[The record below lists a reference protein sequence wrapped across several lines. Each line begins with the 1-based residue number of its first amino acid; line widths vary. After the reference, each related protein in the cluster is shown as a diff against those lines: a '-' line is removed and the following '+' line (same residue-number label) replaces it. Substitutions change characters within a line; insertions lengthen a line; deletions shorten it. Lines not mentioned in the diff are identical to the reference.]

1 MFLGILISL
10 FLALIVALFQYRAWN
25 KSGIIF
31 WLLTSLRTISIAVLI
46 LLFFRLSVEQ
56 KKIQKIK
63 PTLVLMVDNSQSIE
77 HLDKT
82 DQVNT
87 IYKSIINNRELQNKF
102 KINSFSFGKD
112 VKPLDCLDFKSKQSN
127 ISKGLKSLFNIYK
140 SEVAPI
146 ILISDGNQNIGENY
160 INKFDVP
167 FTQSIYPI
175 VVGDSVFYEDLKIS
189 KINTNKY
196 TFYENEF
203 PVEVFVNYN
212 GNKLIESKLVI
223 ENKGKTI
230 IEKKITLSASERA
243 SSYTF
248 YLKTNIKGSNKFEI
262 KLKPIAGEKSILNN
276 NKKFAIEALNE
287 KIDIAFVTELT
298 HPDLGA
304 YSAILRNKKKINLD
318 LLRPEDFVK
327 NLAKYEMALIY
338 QPNNNFG
345 KVFESLTKHGI
356 NNLIVSSTKTD
367 IGFLNKVQKLFT
379 QDLVNLT
386 DESQAYLSN
395 TLVDISLEN
404 IDFKNYPPIKSNLG
418 RIKFASSYNLILK
431 KIINGVETDE
441 PLLISTDNNGLR
453 QVVFFGEDIW
463 KWRMYYFKKNLN
475 FLKFDSFFYSLF
487 QYLSTKERSEQIK
500 SIHELVFDGTMPI
513 DIYAKL
519 YDDNFKENFS
529 KKLKIEIYSET
540 NNKLIYDMNIVNGI
554 YQINL
559 DNLDPGLYTYKIL
572 SNDNSISKKGEF
584 EILSSNIETR
594 FFSSNHQYLKELAKT
609 YETQCYSFYNYNNLI
624 DHLLGNDLYNS
635 IDKLEKK
642 SLPLINLKYL
652 LAILLLSLT
661 IEWFLRKY
669 NGLT

>member
-1 MFLGILISL
+1 M
-10 FLALIVALFQYRAWN
+10 
-25 KSGIIF
+25 
-31 WLLTSLRTISIAVLI
+31 
-46 LLFFRLSVEQ
+46 
-56 KKIQKIK
+56 
-63 PTLVLMVDNSQSIE
+63 
-77 HLDKT
+77 
-82 DQVNT
+82 
-87 IYKSIINNRELQNKF
+87 
-102 KINSFSFGKD
+102 
-112 VKPLDCLDFKSKQSN
+112 
-127 ISKGLKSLFNIYK
+127 
-140 SEVAPI
+140 
-146 ILISDGNQNIGENY
+146 
-160 INKFDVP
+160 
-167 FTQSIYPI
+167 
-175 VVGDSVFYEDLKIS
+175 KIS

-196 TFYENEF
+196 TFFENEF

-418 RIKFASSYNLILK
+418 RIKFPSSYNLILK

>member
-25 KSGIIF
+25 KSSVIF
-31 WLLTSLRTISIAVLI
+31 WLLTFFRTISIAILI
-46 LLFFRLSVEQ
+46 LLLFRLSVQQ

-63 PTLVLMVDNSQSIE
+63 PSLVLMVDNSQSIE

-82 DQVNT
+82 DQVNS
-87 IYKSIINNRELQNKF
+87 IYNSIVNNKELQNKF

-112 VKPLDCLDFKSKQSN
+112 IKPLDCLDFKSKQSN
-127 ISKGLKSLFNIYK
+127 ITKGLKSLFNIYK

-160 INKFDVP
+160 MNKFDVP

-175 VVGDSVFYEDLKIS
+175 VIGDSVFNEDLKIS
-189 KINTNKY
+189 KINTNRY
-196 TFYENEF
+196 TFLENEF

-212 GNKLIESKLVI
+212 GNKLIESKLFI
-223 ENKGKTI
+223 ENKGKKI
-230 IEKKITLSASERA
+230 KEKKITLSADKRA

-248 YLKTNIKGSNKFEI
+248 YLKTNTKGSNTFEI
-262 KLKPIAGEKSILNN
+262 KLKPIEGEKSILNN

-287 KIDIAFVTELT
+287 KIDVAFVSELT
-298 HPDLGA
+298 HPDLGT
-304 YSAILRNKKKINLD
+304 YSTILRNKKKINLD
-318 LLRPEDFVK
+318 LLKPKDFVE
-327 NLAKYEMALIY
+327 NPAKYEMALIY
-338 QPNNNFG
+338 QPSNNFV
-345 KVFESLTKHGI
+345 KVFESLKKHGI

-379 QDLVNLT
+379 QELVNLT

-395 TLVDISLEN
+395 FSGDISLEN
-404 IDFKNYPPIKSNLG
+404 IDFKNYPPVKSNLG
-418 RIKFASSYNLILK
+418 RIKFSSSYSLILK
-431 KIINGVETDE
+431 KFINGVETDQ
-441 PLLISTDNNGLR
+441 PLLISSDNNGLR
-453 QVVFFGEDIW
+453 QVIFFGEDIW
-463 KWRMYYFKKNLN
+463 KWRMFCFKRNLN
-475 FLKFDSFFYSLF
+475 FVKFDSFFYSLF
-487 QYLSTKERSEQIK
+487 QYLSTKEKSEQIK

-540 NNKLIYDMNIVNGI
+540 NNTLAYDMNIVNGI

-559 DNLDPGLYTYKIL
+559 DNLDPGLYKYKIL

-584 EILSSNIETR
+584 EVLSSNIETR
-594 FFSSNHQYLKELAKT
+594 FFSSNYQYLKELAKT
-609 YETQCYSFYNYNNLI
+609 NETQCYSFNNYNKLI
-624 DHLLGNDLYNS
+624 DHLLGNDIYNTV
-635 IDKLEKK
+635 DKLEKK
-642 SLPLINLKYL
+642 SLPLINLKCL
-652 LAILLLSLT
+652 LVILLLSLT

>member
-25 KSGIIF
+25 KSSVIF
-31 WLLTSLRTISIAVLI
+31 WLLTFFRTLSIAILI
-46 LLFFRLSVEQ
+46 LLLFRLSVQQ
-56 KKIQKIK
+56 KKTQKIK
-63 PTLVLMVDNSQSIE
+63 PSLVLMVDNSQSIE
-77 HLDKT
+77 HLNKT
-82 DQVNT
+82 DHVNS
-87 IYKSIINNRELQNKF
+87 IYNSIVNNKELQNKF

-112 VKPLDCLDFKSKQSN
+112 IKPLDCLDFKSKQSN
-127 ISKGLKSLFNIYK
+127 ITKGLKSLFNIYK

-146 ILISDGNQNIGENY
+146 ILISDGNHNIGENY
-160 INKFDVP
+160 MNKFDIP

-175 VVGDSVFYEDLKIS
+175 VIGDSVFNEDLKIS
-189 KINTNKY
+189 KINTNRY
-196 TFYENEF
+196 TFLENEF

-212 GNKLIESKLVI
+212 GNKLIESKLFI
-223 ENKGKTI
+223 ENKGKKI
-230 IEKKITLSASERA
+230 KEKKITLSAGKRA

-248 YLKTNIKGSNKFEI
+248 YLKTNTKGLNTFEI
-262 KLKPIAGEKSILNN
+262 KLKPIEGEKSILNN

-287 KIDIAFVTELT
+287 KVDVAFVSELT

-304 YSAILRNKKKINLD
+304 YSAILKNKKKINLD
-318 LLRPEDFVK
+318 LLKPKDFVE
-327 NLAKYEMALIY
+327 NPAKYEMALIY
-338 QPNNNFG
+338 QPSNNFV
-345 KVFESLTKHGI
+345 KVFESLKKHGI

-379 QDLVNLT
+379 QELVNLR

-395 TLVDISLEN
+395 FSGDISLEN
-404 IDFKNYPPIKSNLG
+404 IDFKNYPPVKSNLG
-418 RIKFASSYNLILK
+418 RIKFSSSYSLILK
-431 KIINGVETDE
+431 KFINGVETDQ
-441 PLLISTDNNGLR
+441 PLLISSDNNGLR
-453 QVVFFGEDIW
+453 QVIFFGEDIW
-463 KWRMYYFKKNLN
+463 KWRMFCFKRNLN
-475 FLKFDSFFYSLF
+475 FVKFDSFFYSLF
-487 QYLSTKERSEQIK
+487 QYLSTKEKSEQIK

-540 NNKLIYDMNIVNGI
+540 NNTLAYDMNIVNGI

-559 DNLDPGLYTYKIL
+559 NNLDPGLYKYKIL

-584 EILSSNIETR
+584 EVLSSNIETR
-594 FFSSNHQYLKELAKT
+594 FFSSNYQYLKELAKT
-609 YETQCYSFYNYNNLI
+609 NETQCYSFNNYNKLI
-624 DHLLGNDLYNS
+624 DHLLGNDIYNTV
-635 IDKLEKK
+635 DKLEKK

-652 LAILLLSLT
+652 LVILLLSLT

>member
-10 FLALIVALFQYRAWN
+10 FLALIVALFQYRAWS
-25 KSGIIF
+25 KSSVIF
-31 WLLTSLRTISIAVLI
+31 WLLTFFRTISIAILI
-46 LLFFRLSVEQ
+46 LLLFKLSIEQ

-63 PTLVLMVDNSQSIE
+63 PFLVLMVDNSQSIE

-82 DQVNT
+82 DQVDS
-87 IYKSIINNRELQNKF
+87 IYNSIVNNKELQNKF

-112 VKPLDCLDFKSKQSN
+112 IKPLDCLDFKSKQSN
-127 ISKGLKSLFNIYK
+127 ITKGLKSLFNIYK

-160 INKFDVP
+160 MNKFDIP

-175 VVGDSVFYEDLKIS
+175 VIGDSVFNEDLKIS
-189 KINTNKY
+189 KINTNRY
-196 TFYENEF
+196 TFLENEF

-212 GNKLIESKLVI
+212 GNKLIESKLFI
-223 ENKGKTI
+223 ENKGKKI
-230 IEKKITLSASERA
+230 KEKKITLSAGKRA

-248 YLKTNIKGSNKFEI
+248 YLKTNTKGLNTFEI
-262 KLKPIAGEKSILNN
+262 KLKPIEGEKLILNN

-287 KIDIAFVTELT
+287 KIDVAFVSELT

-304 YSAILRNKKKINLD
+304 YSAILRNKEKFNLD
-318 LLRPEDFVK
+318 LLKPKDFVE
-327 NLAKYEMALIY
+327 NPAKYEMALIY
-338 QPNNNFG
+338 QPNNNFV
-345 KVFESLTKHGI
+345 KVFESLEKYGI

-379 QDLVNLT
+379 QELVNLT

-395 TLVDISLEN
+395 FSGDISLEN

-418 RIKFASSYNLILK
+418 RIKFSSSYSLILK
-431 KIINGVETDE
+431 KFINGVETDQ
-441 PLLISTDNNGLR
+441 PLLISSEYNGLR

-463 KWRMYYFKKNLN
+463 KWRMFCFKRNLN
-475 FLKFDSFFYSLF
+475 FAKFDSFFYSLF

-519 YDDNFKENFS
+519 YDDNFKDNFS
-529 KKLKIEIYSET
+529 RKLKIEIYSET
-540 NNKLIYDMNIVNGI
+540 NNTLAYDMNIVDGI

-559 DNLDPGLYTYKIL
+559 DNLDPGLYKYKIL
-572 SNDNSISKKGEF
+572 STDNSISKKGEF

-609 YETQCYSFYNYNNLI
+609 YETQCYSFNNYNNLI
-624 DHLLGNDLYNS
+624 DHLLGNDIYNTVN
-635 IDKLEKK
+635 KLEKK

-652 LAILLLSLT
+652 LIILLLSLT